1 MSHLPATFSSLTGSG
16 LAPSLGSS
24 GSGSSSLP
32 RSVAKP
38 VQRELDWL
46 SGRGE
51 IAQARDNAR
60 AELTAQAM
68 TNVGSLVVT
77 GQSLAQIAPESAGH
91 LETLLNAYAIGAA
104 QAIAR
109 FQ

>member
-16 LAPSLGSS
+16 LAVSGSS
-24 GSGSSSLP
+24 LSSLP
-32 RSVAKP
+32 RSVTKP

-46 SGRGE
+46 SGRSK
-51 IAQARDNAR
+51 ITQAQDNAR

-68 TNVGSLVVT
+68 TNIGTLVMT
-77 GQSLAQIAPESAGH
+77 GQSLAQIAPKSTSH
-91 LETLLNAYAIGAA
+91 LEALLSAYTVSAA
-104 QAIAR
+104 HTIAR